1 MTITNRDLFER
12 DPTATKIPNNG
23 VAQVVRPETA
33 QQWEVLEWELKNFVC
48 DGEYTRGLERIL
60 GGFLTG
66 LRQSQQPAVWI
77 SGFYGS
83 GKSHLVRVLEYLWRD
98 LQLPSGE
105 SARGLATLPNE
116 VHDHLTEL
124 SAAAKRAGGLWS
136 AAGTLA
142 SGRSDTV
149 RLAFLSVLFENAGLP
164 QQYPLA
170 RFMIWARENG
180 YLDAVGAAVH
190 ASGKSLD
197 EEVRDLYVSPVIAR
211 ALLDADTSLGDSV
224 KDVRELLAK
233 QFPPMQKDITDDEL
247 FAVMDKVLHLQSAG
261 TKLPLTLVILD
272 EMQQYIN
279 EDSEK
284 ALAVQNIVEGC
295 SARFQSQILFIATG
309 QSALTATPTLQ
320 KLTDRFPV
328 QVALSDKDVE
338 TVVRKVIL
346 HKRPEHVGVLKA
358 KLESVSGEIDRHLA
372 GTQFAPRAADKQDL
386 ASDYPLIPTRRRFWE
401 LALRSIDRAG
411 QTGVLRTQLRVI
423 HEAARKVA
431 DEEIGHVV
439 GGDFIYEQQADGML
453 RSGMLLN
460 EVYELIRDLRAE
472 GEDGLLKSRIC
483 ALVFLITQLPERTLG
498 GGETGLRATAP
509 FIADLLVEDLAHDGA
524 LLRKQVPELLDA
536 LVANG
541 GLMQIDDSYR
551 LQTAE
556 GAEWEKDYRRR
567 RAAIR
572 DDAGRMSELRGER
585 LVQAIERELAG
596 LKPTHGTSKTSR
608 KIALHW
614 GEGDPAIS
622 DGDVPVWVRDE
633 WSVTEGAMKR
643 SAAEASE
650 ESPIVFVFLP
660 KRETDRIREL
670 LASHAAAQ
678 DTVNQRP
685 TPQTDEGKAAQQ
697 AMQTRAANNERE
709 LNELFQGVAAHAR
722 IFQGGGGEITKSSL
736 RSAVETAAGRSLVRM
751 FPKFTAADNANW
763 DKVLAKAREGA
774 PDALNAVGH
783 NGGPTMHP
791 VCKVVLTAISAA
803 GTKGAELHRRFA
815 APPFGWPKD
824 AINGAILTLLAA
836 RNIRASQEGKDI
848 TPKALLPS
856 QIGKIMLY
864 KEDEP
869 PTVEQR
875 LAVKGLLVAAG
886 IRYEDGEEGAR
897 IPALLQLLTELA
909 GSAGG
914 LPPLPEAPRAEH
926 IDSLSALGGNQ
937 LVRAVAEIHE
947 QLRHDLESWR
957 EARAQ
962 RAKREIEWD
971 DLKRLLRHA
980 EGLPEAERVA
990 SASAAILDGRQLL
1003 EHPDPMQ
1010 PLLDALG
1017 GALRKE
1023 LKQRTEQLASEQQA
1037 AVRELEDWEEWGRLD
1052 PRDARTILEEAQLIS
1067 APSPAI
1073 ANHAELL
1080 EALDALSLSGWL
1092 DRIDFVSSRREQ
1104 ARRRAAKL
1112 LEPESVSVVPL
1123 RATLKTREDLEA
1135 YLSALREQVLPYL
1148 KDEKTVII

>member
-33 QQWEVLEWELKNFVC
+33 QQWEVLEGELKNFVC
-48 DGEYTRGLERIL
+48 DGEYARGLERIL

-83 GKSHLVRVLEYLWRD
+83 GKSPLVRVLEYLWRD

-309 QSALTATPTLQ
+309 QSPLTATPTLQ

-358 KLESVSGEIDRHLA
+358 KLESVSGKIDRHLA
-372 GTQFAPRAADKQDL
+372 GTQLAPRAADKQDL

-423 HEAARKVA
+423 HEA
-431 DEEIGHVV
+431 
-439 GGDFIYEQQADGML
+439 
-453 RSGMLLN
+453 
-460 EVYELIRDLRAE
+460 
-472 GEDGLLKSRIC
+472 
-483 ALVFLITQLPERTLG
+483 
-498 GGETGLRATAP
+498 
-509 FIADLLVEDLAHDGA
+509 
-524 LLRKQVPELLDA
+524 
-536 LVANG
+536 
-541 GLMQIDDSYR
+541 
-551 LQTAE
+551 
-556 GAEWEKDYRRR
+556 
-567 RAAIR
+567 
-572 DDAGRMSELRGER
+572 
-585 LVQAIERELAG
+585 
-596 LKPTHGTSKTSR
+596 
-608 KIALHW
+608 
-614 GEGDPAIS
+614 
-622 DGDVPVWVRDE
+622 
-633 WSVTEGAMKR
+633 
-643 SAAEASE
+643 
-650 ESPIVFVFLP
+650 
-660 KRETDRIREL
+660 
-670 LASHAAAQ
+670 
-678 DTVNQRP
+678 
-685 TPQTDEGKAAQQ
+685 
-697 AMQTRAANNERE
+697 
-709 LNELFQGVAAHAR
+709 
-722 IFQGGGGEITKSSL
+722 
-736 RSAVETAAGRSLVRM
+736 
-751 FPKFTAADNANW
+751 
-763 DKVLAKAREGA
+763 
-774 PDALNAVGH
+774 
-783 NGGPTMHP
+783 
-791 VCKVVLTAISAA
+791 
-803 GTKGAELHRRFA
+803 
-815 APPFGWPKD
+815 
-824 AINGAILTLLAA
+824 
-836 RNIRASQEGKDI
+836 
-848 TPKALLPS
+848 
-856 QIGKIMLY
+856 
-864 KEDEP
+864 
-869 PTVEQR
+869 
-875 LAVKGLLVAAG
+875 
-886 IRYEDGEEGAR
+886 
-897 IPALLQLLTELA
+897 
-909 GSAGG
+909 
-914 LPPLPEAPRAEH
+914 
-926 IDSLSALGGNQ
+926 
-937 LVRAVAEIHE
+937 
-947 QLRHDLESWR
+947 
-957 EARAQ
+957 
-962 RAKREIEWD
+962 
-971 DLKRLLRHA
+971 
-980 EGLPEAERVA
+980 
-990 SASAAILDGRQLL
+990 
-1003 EHPDPMQ
+1003 
-1010 PLLDALG
+1010 
-1017 GALRKE
+1017 
-1023 LKQRTEQLASEQQA
+1023 
-1037 AVRELEDWEEWGRLD
+1037 
-1052 PRDARTILEEAQLIS
+1052 
-1067 APSPAI
+1067 
-1073 ANHAELL
+1073 
-1080 EALDALSLSGWL
+1080 
-1092 DRIDFVSSRREQ
+1092 
-1104 ARRRAAKL
+1104 
-1112 LEPESVSVVPL
+1112 
-1123 RATLKTREDLEA
+1123 
-1135 YLSALREQVLPYL
+1135 
-1148 KDEKTVII
+1148 